1 MRSILTRGNIPNMTH
16 YLVGPPSALMT
27 AATRQP
33 PILVPGSF
41 LRGAGLATTLLL
53 FSAPPFQLPEAIEA
67 FFQSLRV
74 LVGMLSS
81 LETWIGQ
88 TPDFRR
94 VRGATSVELLQ
105 CSCLGFVIV
114 IVNEFKA
121 KHDIKL
127 GILYFSCIDALL

>member
-1 MRSILTRGNIPNMTH
+1 MRSIVTRGNILNMIQ

-33 PILVPGSF
+33 PIPVPGSF

-53 FSAPPFQLPEAIEA
+53 SQAPLFKLPEAMEA
-67 FFQSLRV
+67 FLQSLRV

-81 LETWIGQ
+81 LETWIGL

-94 VRGATSVELLQ
+94 VRAATLVELLR
-105 CSCLGFVIV
+105 CSVFCFGIV
-114 IVNEFKA
+114 MRMVAN
-121 KHDIKL
+121 
-127 GILYFSCIDALL
+127 